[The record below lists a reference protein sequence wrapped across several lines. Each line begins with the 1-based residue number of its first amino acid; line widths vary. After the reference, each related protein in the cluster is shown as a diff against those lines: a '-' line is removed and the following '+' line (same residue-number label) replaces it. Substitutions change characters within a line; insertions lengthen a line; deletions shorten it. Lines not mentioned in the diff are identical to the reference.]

1 MLTGDTYRDVKS
13 GRNAL
18 LVTAQSPSKYIILMT
33 KTSDKAVWT
42 GEANVS
48 ALLLYRNEDQA
59 INWAEASVDEIVDY
73 VTKLRTQLRVALM
86 TSKP

>member
-1 MLTGDTYRDVKS
+1 
-13 GRNAL
+13 
-18 LVTAQSPSKYIILMT
+18 MT